1 MVERD
6 RRKTRC
12 RKEPGGKNI
21 WWKETGGKNRC
32 RKETRGKKDVG
43 KIQEEK
49 ADVGK
54 IQEENADIGK
64 NTREK
69 EIGRTLVKH
78 SYCVG
83 KGQKGKTAAGKSQK

>member
-6 RRKTRC
+6 RRKNRC

-49 ADVGK
+49 AD
-54 IQEENADIGK
+54 IGK